1 MGGFCP
7 HKRTINKIKLQFT
20 PILIN
25 KQKLA
30 QMMNKLFAT
39 TLLSTA
45 VAFSARAQDVT
56 GTIHANQGTQKINR
70 EIYGQFAE
78 HLGSCIYGG
87 LWVGP

>member
-1 MGGFCP
+1 
-7 HKRTINKIKLQFT
+7 
-20 PILIN
+20 
-25 KQKLA
+25 
-30 QMMNKLFAT
+30 MNKLFAT

-45 VAFSARAQDVT
+45 VAFSVQAQDVT

-87 LWVGP
+87 LWVGPSQTFLIPRVTATTCSKLSRT